1 MEIIKIILM
10 YLLAIFIVAC
20 SDIIAF
26 PLIILLRLLIRKIKP
41 IQPVIFAVLDIIS
54 NFIAVFIIVLLCK
67 KNYC

>member
-1 MEIIKIILM
+1 M

-20 SDIIAF
+20 IDIIAF
-26 PLIILLRLLIRKIKP
+26 PLIILLRPLIRIIRKIKP
-41 IQPVIFAVLDIIS
+41 IQPIIFAVLDIIS